1 MGLRS
6 HVTERRG
13 CEGRK
18 RDRKEINTRDITNII
33 WRTNANVCERLDLRP
48 IQI

>member
-18 RDRKEINTRDITNII
+18 TSINDFCPSVLLFII
-33 WRTNANVCERLDLRP
+33 RVKRELKRVY
-48 IQI
+48 